1 MCAVYHAVTCLC
13 LIFVVNWV
21 SSVLIDKELVLLL
34 MEIISFSCSSVV
46 TLTRDV
52 SVLVVFISA
61 THILWHL

>member
-1 MCAVYHAVTCLC
+1 MFMSNLC
-13 LIFVVNWV
+13 CELGVF
-21 SSVLIDKELVLLL
+21 SVLIDKEMVLLL

-52 SVLVVFISA
+52 CVLVVFISA